1 METVRSGRGLRIVN
15 AALLV
20 LAVALVLAGA
30 TYSAQQELPTLETA
44 TLWSATV
51 QRGEF
56 TRQVRG
62 AGMIYE
68 TEAGVLMAQVRI
80 PETQSFDLEVGQTAT
95 IDLRVAKVAAR
106 VTDLDRAIRNG
117 TLTVTVEFTADLPRG
132 TRPGMS
138 IDGIIDIESV
148 GNVLYVGRP
157 AYGRSNST
165 IGLFKIIETDSGE
178 REAVRVSVKL
188 GLSSVNV
195 IVVESGLEE
204 GDQVIL
210 SDMSR
215 WDAFDRVRLR

>member
-1 METVRSGRGLRIVN
+1 MEVVKSGRGLRIVN
-15 AALLV
+15 VALLG
-20 LAVALVLAGA
+20 LAAAVLAGA
-30 TYSAQQELPTLETA
+30 TYNAQQEVPTLEIA

-51 QRGEF
+51 ERGDF

-68 TEAGVLMAQVRI
+68 TEDGVLMAHVRI
-80 PETQSFDLEVGQTAT
+80 PETQSFDLEVGQTAM

-106 VTDLDRAIRNG
+106 VTALDRAIRNG
-117 TLTVTVEFTADLPRG
+117 TLTVTVEFTEELPRG

-138 IDGIIDIESV
+138 IDGTVDIESI

-157 AYGRSNST
+157 AYGKSNST
-165 IGLFKIIETDSGE
+165 AGLFKIIETDSGD
-178 REAVRVSVKL
+178 REAVRVIVQF
-188 GLSSVNV
+188 GMGSVNV

-215 WDAFDRVRLR
+215 WDAVDRVRLR